1 MSKNWHTILYN
12 DKRRTEP
19 SIKCLYM
26 PDGGILEL
34 DTPSSHSN
42 EYTAIWGHTEVK
54 ISGDLTWEEAQDEA
68 IRLITD
74 VIKERINRLQA
85 DLAFLDGP

>member
-1 MSKNWHTILYN
+1 
-12 DKRRTEP
+12 
-19 SIKCLYM
+19 M

-42 EYTAIWGHTEVK
+42 EYTAIWGHAEVK

-74 VIKERINRLQA
+74 VI
-85 DLAFLDGP
+85 